1 MFDICFPLNISR
13 FDCLQVVFL
22 LSSCGTPSKNNL
34 SLFTKFNAE
43 MLDGG
48 EGKKI
53 VLKTQYSSNT
63 TLTMEVG
70 LFENFEPVPFF
81 ALQNHKLIEDHLFS
95 LTLENTGEK
104 IVGLESEFSL
114 KNFSN
119 QSNLMLFVRFPRLV
133 ESGNPY
139 AYHFLR
145 LQVGSGNSNAS
156 QTPYEMESAEKNDNQ
171 VTPVYVN
178 SVNSK
183 DRTVELH
190 INPELI
196 FDGDFHTLYEENKDF
211 TFEFILIG
219 IQRNRLIPIN
229 SANYLFGNMR
239 LADCKKI
246 SVQLPSIS
254 DPGIPITFILIPFPY
269 LDDAGAS
276 RIEKVLYNSVS
287 HCNVG
292 DI

>member
-53 VLKTQYSSNT
+53 VLETQYSSNT

-70 LFENFEPVPFF
+70 LLENFEPVPFF

-114 KNFSN
+114 KDFSN

-139 AYHFLR
+139 AYHFFR

-171 VTPVYVN
+171 VTPVYMN
-178 SVNSK
+178 SVNPK

-229 SANYLFGNMR
+229 SANYLFGDMR

-269 LDDAGAS
+269 LNYEGAS

>member
-1 MFDICFPLNISR
+1 
-13 FDCLQVVFL
+13 
-22 LSSCGTPSKNNL
+22 
-34 SLFTKFNAE
+34 

-53 VLKTQYSSNT
+53 VLETQYSSNT
-63 TLTMEVG
+63 ALTMEVG
-70 LFENFEPVPFF
+70 LLENFEPVPFF

-114 KNFSN
+114 KDFSN

-178 SVNSK
+178 SVNPK

-196 FDGDFHTLYEENKDF
+196 FDGAFHTLYEENKDF

-229 SANYLFGNMR
+229 SVNYLFGNMR

-269 LDDAGAS
+269 LDDVGAS

>member
-1 MFDICFPLNISR
+1 M
-13 FDCLQVVFL
+13 

-53 VLKTQYSSNT
+53 VLETQYSSNT
-63 TLTMEVG
+63 ALTMEVG
-70 LFENFEPVPFF
+70 LLENFEPVPFF

-114 KNFSN
+114 KDFSN

-178 SVNSK
+178 SVNPK

-196 FDGDFHTLYEENKDF
+196 FDGAFHTLYEENKDF

-229 SANYLFGNMR
+229 SVNYLFGNMR

-269 LDDAGAS
+269 LDDVGAS

>member
-53 VLKTQYSSNT
+53 VLETQYSSNT

-70 LFENFEPVPFF
+70 LLENFEPVPFF
-81 ALQNHKLIEDHLFS
+81 ALQNHKLIEDNLFS

-178 SVNSK
+178 SVNPK

-229 SANYLFGNMR
+229 SANYLFGDMR

-269 LDDAGAS
+269 LDDARAS

>member
-53 VLKTQYSSNT
+53 VLETQYSSNT

-70 LFENFEPVPFF
+70 LLENFDTVPFF

-104 IVGLESEFSL
+104 IVGLKSEFSL

-178 SVNSK
+178 SVNPK

-269 LDDAGAS
+269 LNYEGAS

>member
-1 MFDICFPLNISR
+1 M
-13 FDCLQVVFL
+13 

-63 TLTMEVG
+63 ALTMEVG

-178 SVNSK
+178 SVNPK

>member
-1 MFDICFPLNISR
+1 M
-13 FDCLQVVFL
+13 VFL

-53 VLKTQYSSNT
+53 VLETQYSSNT

-104 IVGLESEFSL
+104 IVGLKSEFFL

-145 LQVGSGNSNAS
+145 LQVGSSNSNAS
-156 QTPYEMESAEKNDNQ
+156 QTPYVMESAEKNDNQ

-178 SVNSK
+178 SVNPK

-229 SANYLFGNMR
+229 SANYLFCNMR
-239 LADCKKI
+239 LADCKRI
-246 SVQLPSIS
+246 FVQIPSIT
-254 DPGIPITFILIPFPY
+254 DPGTPISFILIPFPY
-269 LDDAGAS
+269 LDYVGAS

-287 HCNVG
+287 HCNV
-292 DI
+292 DIDD

>member
-1 MFDICFPLNISR
+1 MFNICFPLNISR

-48 EGKKI
+48 KGKKI
-53 VLKTQYSSNT
+53 VLETQYSSNT

-70 LFENFEPVPFF
+70 LLENFEPVPFF

-178 SVNSK
+178 SVNPK

-229 SANYLFGNMR
+229 SANYLFGDMR

-254 DPGIPITFILIPFPY
+254 DPGIPITFIWIPFPY
-269 LDDAGAS
+269 LNYEGAS

>member
-53 VLKTQYSSNT
+53 VLETQYSSNT

-70 LFENFEPVPFF
+70 LLENFEPVPFF

-104 IVGLESEFSL
+104 IVGLKSEFSL

-178 SVNSK
+178 SVNPK

-229 SANYLFGNMR
+229 SVNYLFGDMR

-269 LDDAGAS
+269 LNYEGAS
-276 RIEKVLYNSVS
+276 RIKKVLYNSVS

>member
-53 VLKTQYSSNT
+53 VLETQYSSNT

-104 IVGLESEFSL
+104 IVGLKSEFSL

-196 FDGDFHTLYEENKDF
+196 FDGDFHTLYEENRDF

-229 SANYLFGNMR
+229 SVNYLSGNMR
-239 LADCKKI
+239 LADCTKI